1 MSKLN
6 GWDKTR
12 FDALN
17 EAWWTMVNETKRQRF
32 TKSGG
37 SKIVR
42 NLKKLGLSEDQIKE
56 LTA

>member
-1 MSKLN
+1 MR
-6 GWDKTR
+6 GWDKAH

-42 NLKKLGLSEDQIKE
+42 NLKLLGLSEDQIKE